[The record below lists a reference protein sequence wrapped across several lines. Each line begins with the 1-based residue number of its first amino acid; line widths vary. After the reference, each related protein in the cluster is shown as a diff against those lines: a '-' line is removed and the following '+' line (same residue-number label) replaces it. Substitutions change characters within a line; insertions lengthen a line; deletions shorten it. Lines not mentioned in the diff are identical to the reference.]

1 MKIRQQALNEIERE
15 LKLRKDKGNEYVKW
29 SLSQEEKEYI
39 SSLGYKISE
48 EVYEIKTKKF
58 ADSKNISGILKDIHN
73 ANKKGKNTVFR
84 NLKKDQIKIL
94 KKYNIEYIPIKYK
107 IFL

>member
-1 MKIRQQALNEIERE
+1 MKRRQNTLNELEHE
-15 LKLRKDKGNEYVKW
+15 LKLRKDKGNEYVTW

-39 SSLGYKISE
+39 SNLGYRILE

-58 ADSKNISGILKDIHN
+58 VNPKNISGILKDIHN
-73 ANKKGKNTVFR
+73 ANKKGKDTVFR
-84 NLKKDQIKIL
+84 NLKKDQLKIL
-94 KKYNIEYIPIKYK
+94 KKYGIKYIPIKYK